1 MTANVTVYRKVSLCE
16 ILLSAILSAI
26 LIMKTIWGFPAT
38 AALEN
43 PKLFFL
49 KFSLRLNF
57 KKNFLKR
64 ALLRFERFRYETV

>member
-16 ILLSAILSAI
+16 ILLSAI

-43 PKLFFL
+43 PKLFF
-49 KFSLRLNF
+49 
-57 KKNFLKR
+57 
-64 ALLRFERFRYETV
+64 